1 MFSVGTPS
9 QKPRTF
15 AAKTSRQNRPAVL
28 TAHPERDKT
37 AGAIA
42 SATTWLFLSESL
54 PSSCPPP
61 LHQADRIM
69 ANRRDPV
76 NLRRRGVSPHLATSL
91 PTILSTP
98 FA

>member
-1 MFSVGTPS
+1 VFPLGTPS
-9 QKPRTF
+9 KAGTF
-15 AAKTSRQNRPAVL
+15 AALLPQNRPVDL
-28 TAHPERDKT
+28 TAHRERPGHRT
-37 AGAIA
+37 LV
-42 SATTWLFLSESL
+42 SADDLVNPQWVA
-54 PSSCPPP
+54 PQRCPPP

-76 NLRRRGVSPHLATSL
+76 NLRRRGVSPPLATSL

>member
-1 MFSVGTPS
+1 MFSVGTPGH
-9 QKPRTF
+9 KAATF
-15 AAKTSRQNRPAVL
+15 AANLPKNRPAVL
-28 TAHPERDKT
+28 PVHPERTRPPDHRLGDDLVIPEWV
-37 AGAIA
+37 A
-42 SATTWLFLSESL
+42 
-54 PSSCPPP
+54 PQRCPPP

-76 NLRRRGVSPHLATSL
+76 NLRRRGVSPPLATSL